1 MILADNVQM
10 YFRRGLFCPQIHALN
25 GLSLE
30 VREGDFFALVGQN
43 GAGKSTAMYCFLGLL
58 RPTSGKIEVMGR
70 TPGLG
75 APSNVNV
82 AYLPEEPHYHLYL
95 TVEEATRYY
104 ASLYSKRVSDQTV
117 HNALE
122 RLGLA
127 EFKSLPF
134 SKCSKGM
141 KQKVGIAQC
150 LIHQTRLLFLDEPT
164 RGLDPL
170 AVRDF
175 RETLREI
182 HRNGA
187 TIVMNSHVLSEIEML
202 ANRVAIIER
211 GAVVAQDDLSNLL
224 TLNRELYSV
233 AFEATL
239 PSGSPQNGSMNGD
252 MPDYLASIERVG
264 PIVKGAIPK
273 ERLYDF
279 MEFTRARNLLVHEC
293 SLKKI
298 SLEDSFFR
306 IVRGGREPAA
316 PVTISKAGIPQGALP
331 AEPFPQD

>member
-1 MILADNVQM
+1 MIVAENVQM
-10 YFRRGLFCPQIHALN
+10 HFRRGLFGGHVHALN

-70 TPGLG
+70 APGLG
-75 APSNVNV
+75 SPLNAQV

-104 ASLYSKRVSDQTV
+104 ASLYGRRVSDQRI
-117 HNALE
+117 HDALD
-122 RLGLA
+122 RVGLGQ
-127 EFKSLPF
+127 FRSLPL

-150 LIHQTRLLFLDEPT
+150 LIHETRLLYLDEPT

-175 RETLREI
+175 RETLRQI
-182 HRNGA
+182 HQRGA

-211 GAVVAQDDLSNLL
+211 GVVVAQDDLSNLL

-233 AFEATL
+233 AFEA
-239 PSGSPQNGSMNGD
+239 NGNV
-252 MPDYLASIERVG
+252 PNYLTSVERAG
-264 PIVKGAIPK
+264 PIVKGSIPK

-279 MEFTRARNLLVHEC
+279 MDYTRAAGVLVHEC
-293 SLKKI
+293 SLKRI
-298 SLEDSFFR
+298 SLEDSFFN
-306 IVRGGREPAA
+306 IVRGGAPAG
-316 PVTISKAGIPQGALP
+316 PTPLVISKAGIPQGLLP
-331 AEPFPQD
+331 AEPGGDS